1 MTKSANFLS
10 IGTMRIDSENATVHL
25 SVSELATFRRVPAPA
40 SLSSGPWRAALG
52 QSWHEEAR
60 KQASATQPEARFE
73 VPVDAVWRHRRWTFH
88 LTGRIDQILPC
99 GDGWLLREVKT
110 VRTPLPVDKADLL
123 QNHPGHFAQAA
134 AYLALLRLQTEY
146 SEQPLRAQLQY
157 IHIDDGTVQN
167 IDLDDSDASLFEA
180 QLDTLF
186 PYLED
191 RRSAA
196 RRLDNLEIRPAFA
209 SLRPGQ
215 AELFARLE
223 AASTE
228 SKNILLQAPTGFG
241 KTGIALQHALEKMR
255 SGHFQRCIYL
265 TSKSTGQ
272 WQAIRQIQ
280 AMTGNDLRH
289 IQMRNR
295 AEHRI
300 DTPAHTCTADSRCD
314 LDSEPI
320 WQDSGIHP
328 PELFTEGS
336 FPIESARHI
345 GTKTGLC
352 PYALTRACLPFAE
365 IWIADSNYLF
375 APAVRS
381 VFESATGFHPATTL
395 LIIDEAHNLPARAA
409 DALGAELADGELLF
423 AMDAL
428 AEAGASRR
436 LLSIGRELSHRLTSI
451 EKTGP
456 LETNTRYVL
465 LDLCEDFHRCLQQE
479 RLNYRAAQPFA
490 LDLAWQIAETAQHLA
505 EAEEKYLHWSPSKG
519 VLRSTCL
526 DASRWIEQCME
537 GFGSVLLMSA
547 TLDPI
552 PAFAQSCG
560 LANAQTATAIGHADW
575 RDAAYN
581 VAIDCRVDTRF
592 KQRQHHYETTA
603 ATIAA
608 LIAHSPGQPIAVFF
622 AAYQYAEAVKN
633 YLEALE
639 PAFRAALQKRGADL
653 HEQSEFIE
661 HSLLSADALFLI
673 LGSSYAEGIDQLGG
687 RIQTAMVVGPA
698 LPEVN
703 AIQDARMDAH
713 TGATREEAFRDCY
726 ILPAMR
732 RIHQALGRL
741 VRAPGQHARI
751 LLHGKRFAEPAYSTQ
766 LASEYQSDRYIHKQ
780 EDLLHWLEE
789 RRNEEEEVA
798 E

>member
-1 MTKSANFLS
+1 
-10 IGTMRIDSENATVHL
+10 MRIHSENATVQL
-25 SVSELATFRRVPAPA
+25 SVSELASFRQVPAPA
-40 SLSSGPWRAALG
+40 TLSSGPWRAALG
-52 QSWHEEAR
+52 QRWHEEAR
-60 KQASATQPEARFE
+60 KQATALQPDARFE
-73 VPVDAVWRHRRWTFH
+73 VPIDALWRHRRWTFH
-88 LTGRIDQILPC
+88 LTGRIDQILPH
-99 GDGWLLREVKT
+99 GDGWLVREVKT
-110 VRTPLPVDKADLL
+110 VRTPLPADKADLL
-123 QNHPGHFAQAA
+123 QSHPGHFAQAA
-134 AYLALLRLQTEY
+134 AYLALLRLQEEY
-146 SEQPLRAQLQY
+146 SDRPLSAQLQY
-157 IHIDDGTVQN
+157 IQIDDGTVQN
-167 IDLDDSDASLFEA
+167 IDLDDSDIAYFEA
-180 QLDTLF
+180 QLDTLL

-196 RRLDNLEIRPAFA
+196 RRLDNLDVRPAFA
-209 SLRPGQ
+209 TLRPGQ
-215 AELFARLE
+215 AELFDRLE
-223 AASTE
+223 AASAE
-228 SKNILLQAPTGFG
+228 SKTILLQAPTGFG
-241 KTGIALQHALEKMR
+241 KTGIALQHALQKMQ

-300 DTPAHTCTADSRCD
+300 ESPAHTCTADSRCD
-314 LDSEPI
+314 RDSEPV

-328 PELFTEGS
+328 PELFKDGT
-336 FPIESARHI
+336 FPIESARQV
-345 GTKTGLC
+345 GTETGLC

-381 VFESATGFHPATTL
+381 VFESATGFDPATTL

-436 LLSIGRELSHRLTSI
+436 LLSIGRELSNRIASI

-456 LETNTRYVL
+456 LDTNTRYVL
-465 LDLCEDFHRCLQQE
+465 LDICEDFHRCLLQE
-479 RLNYRAAQPFA
+479 RLDYRAAHPFA
-490 LDLAWQIAETAQHLA
+490 LDLAWRIAETARYLA
-505 EAEEKYLHWSPSKG
+505 EADDSYLHWSPTKG
-519 VLRSTCL
+519 ILRSTCL
-526 DASRWIEQCME
+526 DASQWIKQCME
-537 GFGSVLLMSA
+537 SFGSVLLMSA
-547 TLDPI
+547 TLEPI
-552 PAFAQSCG
+552 PAFAESCG
-560 LANAQTATAIGHADW
+560 LTKEQSTTAIGLADW
-575 RDAAYN
+575 REDAYD

-633 YLEALE
+633 YLEVLE
-639 PAFRAALQKRGADL
+639 PGFRAALQKRGADL
-653 HEQSEFIE
+653 KEQSEFIE

-703 AIQDARMDAH
+703 AIQDARMEAH
-713 TGATREEAFRDCY
+713 SGTTREEAFRDCY

-741 VRAPGQHARI
+741 VRAPGQSARI
-751 LLHGKRFAEPAYSTQ
+751 LLHGKRFAQPAYSAQ
-766 LASEYQSDRYIHKQ
+766 LAPEYRSDRLIHKQ
-780 EDLLHWLEE
+780 EDLLIWLEKT
-789 RRNEEEEVA
+789 RSEEEETV